1 MSLRN
6 SHTGGARDKIS
17 QHAGQFLYL
26 VFYSSTVHDH
36 GESLDW
42 ASNLLLG
49 REFGFRKKDIAEWLI
64 HELDQRTTGG
74 TIAYLTGGIKIIWK
88 ERIPGK
94 LGVAD
99 VVSGTIQLS
108 EELID
113 DEQNL
118 RNTVCHEFSHLLAYY
133 YSGRTD
139 HGELFFCWAQLCTDK
154 MRPLDMGPVQI
165 KAPRQDS
172 YEFIWQCEKEDC
184 GQEYGRHTKSIDL
197 RWDKCHRC
205 LGALLQT
212 NSIART
218 LRWQID
224 TPGTI
229 H

>member
-1 MSLRN
+1 MIMANRSIGPPTFYWGNTAENDEFARVHCRTTALR
-6 SHTGGARDKIS
+6 R
-17 QHAGQFLYL
+17 
-26 VFYSSTVHDH
+26 
-36 GESLDW
+36 
-42 ASNLLLG
+42 
-49 REFGFRKKDIAEWLI
+49 REFGFRKKNIAEWLI

-99 VVSGTIQLS
+99 IVSGTIQLS

-139 HGELFFCWAQLCTDK
+139 HGELFFCWAQFCTDK

-184 GQEYGRHTKSIDL
+184 GQKYGRHTKSIDL

-212 NSIART
+212 NPIART